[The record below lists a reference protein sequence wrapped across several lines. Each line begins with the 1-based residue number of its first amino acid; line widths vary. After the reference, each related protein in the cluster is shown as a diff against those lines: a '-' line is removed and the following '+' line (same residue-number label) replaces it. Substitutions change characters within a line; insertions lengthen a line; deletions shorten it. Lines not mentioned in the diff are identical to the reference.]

1 MQERVFVTGGSGLVG
16 SSLTNLLKNSNY
28 DVFSPTSSE
37 CNLLVQ
43 SQVREMVST
52 IKPNIAILIAAK
64 VGGIKGNMTFPGT
77 FSIENTLMQ
86 HILISEL
93 VKIKVKKI
101 IFIGSSCIYPKE
113 ASIPLTPSSLFSGDL
128 EPTNKWYAM
137 SKLATIQTLNG
148 IKAEFGIK
156 TITLL
161 PTNLYGPRDNFDLDH
176 GHLIPSLLLKF
187 KLAKDSNKRSV
198 EVWGTGKARREL
210 LFVDDFSKAI
220 LTLLAY
226 NGENEIFNVG
236 SGEEYSIEEIA
247 NKISSHVG
255 FKGEILFNPQL
266 PEGIKKKSL
275 DSTAILDLG
284 WRPKFDLDEGLK
296 ITKNW
301 LENNLNNLRGFKVT

>member
-1 MQERVFVTGGSGLVG
+1 
-16 SSLTNLLKNSNY
+16 
-28 DVFSPTSSE
+28 
-37 CNLLVQ
+37 
-43 SQVREMVST
+43 
-52 IKPNIAILIAAK
+52 
-64 VGGIKGNMTFPGT
+64 
-77 FSIENTLMQ
+77 
-86 HILISEL
+86 
-93 VKIKVKKI
+93 
-101 IFIGSSCIYPKE
+101 
-113 ASIPLTPSSLFSGDL
+113 
-128 EPTNKWYAM
+128 
-137 SKLATIQTLNG
+137 
-148 IKAEFGIK
+148 
-156 TITLL
+156 
-161 PTNLYGPRDNFDLDH
+161 
-176 GHLIPSLLLKF
+176 LKF